1 MLTNNSSKM
10 LVKKFNPPHS
20 LIKFKNNDELT
31 NNFLYR
37 LIQYTLPHL
46 LIKKE
51 NNSHFIID
59 KFNNRIHYAH
69 LYYNLYM
76 NESLIKKN
84 HLFLLKQETILKK
97 KFNKYDVNCYTV
109 GTGFYT
115 KLMIPQNI
123 KSIHREGY
131 EKLVGVNEY
140 LDNIGCDVNF
150 LSSRD
155 YKKCFVIEDLFD
167 RLI

>member
-1 MLTNNSSKM
+1 MLKNNTPKI
-10 LVKKFNPPHS
+10 LVKKFNYPQS

-31 NNFLYR
+31 NNFLYC
-37 LIQYTLPHL
+37 LIQDTLPHV
-46 LIKKE
+46 LIKKN

-59 KFNNRIHYAH
+59 KLNNRVHYAH

-84 HLFLLKQETILKK
+84 YIFLLKQETILKK

-115 KLMIPQNI
+115 KLMIHQNI

-131 EKLVGVNEY
+131 EKIVGVNEY

-155 YKKCFVIEDLFD
+155 YKNCFVENLFD
-167 RLI
+167 RFI